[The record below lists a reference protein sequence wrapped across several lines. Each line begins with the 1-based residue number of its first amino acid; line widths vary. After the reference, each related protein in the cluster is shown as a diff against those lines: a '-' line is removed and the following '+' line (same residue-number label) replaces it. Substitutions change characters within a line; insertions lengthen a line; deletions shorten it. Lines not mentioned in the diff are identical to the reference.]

1 MEKIIDWV
9 SRKTLWIVLVPA
21 FVVILATVAVPIYR
35 AIQFEGT
42 GFSYEINGS
51 IGDFFG
57 GIMNPIVA
65 LVALVWLVKGVSIQ
79 QRELEDTKKALR
91 DSADAQK
98 RQIIYSEAM
107 LQMSALTALIN
118 SSNNNLSAIKERLS
132 TIERAINT
140 NPVAAYEYGHEKH
153 GLELD
158 QELISRNLDYYIESI
173 EQYLSPKRTKESS
186 TP

>member
-21 FVVILATVAVPIYR
+21 LIVIIATVSVPIYKS
-35 AIQFEGT
+35 IQSNGVIL
-42 GFSYEINGS
+42 SYDINGS

-65 LVALVWLVKGVSIQ
+65 LVALVWLVKGVTIQ

-118 SSNNNLSAIKERLS
+118 SSNNKLSVIEARLL
-132 TIERAINT
+132 TIDRAISV
-140 NPVAAYEYGHEKH
+140 NPVAAYEYGHEKNA
-153 GLELD
+153 LEID
-158 QELISRNLDYYIESI
+158 QELLARNLDHYIESI
-173 EQYLSPKRTKESS
+173 EQYLSPKRDKEQA